1 MAGKDGVLTDPLEK
15 CTMSR
20 ALSVESKP
28 KFRSNQ
34 MEANLCIAGIVTR
47 NIDQNDSNKGIYP
60 YRSWF
65 FLFFDYK
72 KGKTTLFIFYIT
84 YINQYAKIF

>member
-1 MAGKDGVLTDPLEK
+1 MVGKDGVLTEALEK

-34 MEANLCIAGIVTR
+34 MEANLCTAGIVTR
-47 NIDQNDSNKGIYP
+47 NIDQNDSNKEKISTHCG
-60 YRSWF
+60 F
-65 FLFFDYK
+65 FFFDYK
-72 KGKTTLFIFYIT
+72 KGKTTLFIFFKIPH
-84 YINQYAKIF
+84 INQ